1 MNIKDKFMKL
11 PQNVKLGV
19 FISLVLLGVLLL
31 IFGGGTKT
39 SSGDLDSEEIA
50 KYKKELEGEIT
61 ELCRGVRGVGDVRVA
76 VSLSGGFEYV
86 YATDKNGKV
95 VAAGSESGIVIKKK
109 LPEIL
114 GIGIVC
120 TGGGDSTVKNQLISL
135 VSAAYGIGTNR
146 IFVAEAKK

>member
-39 SSGDLDSEEIA
+39 SSGDLDSGEIA

-61 ELCRGVRGVGDVRVA
+61 ELCRGVRGAGDVRVA
-76 VSLSGGFEYV
+76 VSLSGGFEYAR
-86 YATDKNGKV
+86 Y
-95 VAAGSESGIVIKKK
+95 I
-109 LPEIL
+109 P
-114 GIGIVC
+114 
-120 TGGGDSTVKNQLISL
+120 
-135 VSAAYGIGTNR
+135 
-146 IFVAEAKK
+146 